1 MKAPQENM
9 NSVRHVPGTASPFLL
24 LEFKV
29 CGDVGLRKEAGSGR
43 EIGLAKEPCTNDRK
57 SVDHFK
63 QQCDMV

>member
-1 MKAPQENM
+1 M
-9 NSVRHVPGTASPFLL
+9 
-24 LEFKV
+24 
-29 CGDVGLRKEAGSGR
+29 GLRKEAGSGR